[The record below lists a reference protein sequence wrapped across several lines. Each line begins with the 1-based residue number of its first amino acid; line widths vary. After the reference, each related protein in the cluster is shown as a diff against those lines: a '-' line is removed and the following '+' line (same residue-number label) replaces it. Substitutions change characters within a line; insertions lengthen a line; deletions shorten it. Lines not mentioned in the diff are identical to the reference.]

1 MAKKNDQKTAL
12 ESVKSLINKGKHAD
26 ALEVLHKNREAL
38 EDDPVFHNAV
48 GVCLAA
54 LLEHDAAVKAFLESI
69 KKKPPGS
76 HALRGDRQLIG

>member
-1 MAKKNDQKTAL
+1 MAKKNDPKTAL
-12 ESVKSLINKGKHAD
+12 ESVKSLINKGKHED

-54 LLEHDAAVKAFLESI
+54 LRELS
-69 KKKPPGS
+69 
-76 HALRGDRQLIG
+76 LIHI